1 MITFPVLRT
10 GAVAQYP
17 AQRSVLKST
26 WIARFVDGSEQRFRN
41 DAAPLHSWTIHL
53 SLLTEAEVVAIR
65 EFVNDASGRFESF
78 SFTDPWDATV
88 YPNCSL
94 DADTQAVEWF
104 GENNAHTTLLIR
116 ENRS

>member
-1 MITFPVLRT
+1 MITFPILKT

-17 AQRSVLKST
+17 AQRTVSKST
-26 WIARFVDGSEQRFRN
+26 WIGRFVDGSEQRFRN
-41 DAAPLHSWTIHL
+41 EAVPLHSWIIRL

-65 EFVNDASGRFESF
+65 EFVADAAGRFESF
-78 SFTDPWDATV
+78 AFTDPWDGTL

-94 DADTQAVEWF
+94 DGDTQSIEWIA
-104 GENNAHTTLLIR
+104 ENNARTTLLIR